1 MGGKRLKKEENGGR
15 GGRWESM
22 SCTTTME
29 AKNHMA
35 HVDVRKGGGY
45 ERKNKRGQGR
55 KMNGVKEGLI

>member
-1 MGGKRLKKEENGGR
+1 
-15 GGRWESM
+15 M
-22 SCTTTME
+22 SRTATME
-29 AKNHMA
+29 AKNHMT